1 MLVAVAKS
9 RYHQLPP
16 LQLGQVRNVR
26 QCDQTYPSC
35 RRCIKKQ
42 VSCPG
47 VQRIADVMFRDETL
61 KVMAKAE
68 QPSLKQPTFAQQLDM
83 SIFGVTPNSDVN
95 DSFNITDFTS
105 VSDLSSTNSFF
116 SHDDGDAQ
124 TSTPTLLL
132 DLYQPPKADSGTP
145 PSNFIS
151 TPSPWLLSSTD
162 IMTEYFFEQLVM
174 PNTWL
179 AGLPELYSHACEHS
193 AIRHAIQ
200 AASMFLLG
208 NQSGDH
214 VALANAR
221 QQYGRCLQLINT
233 ALGDVNEKIKDETI
247 CSVLVVHLIS
257 VSPTRL
263 QGFI

>member
-1 MLVAVAKS
+1 
-9 RYHQLPP
+9 
-16 LQLGQVRNVR
+16 
-26 QCDQTYPSC
+26 
-35 RRCIKKQ
+35 
-42 VSCPG
+42 
-47 VQRIADVMFRDETL
+47 MFRDETF

-68 QPSLKQPTFAQQLDM
+68 QPSLKQPTFAQQLDL

-95 DSFNITDFTS
+95 DSFNITDFTY
-105 VSDLSSTNSFF
+105 VADLSNTWNSFF
-116 SHDDGDAQ
+116 SHDDGDGQ
-124 TSTPTLLL
+124 TSTPPLVM
-132 DLYQPPKADSGTP
+132 DSYQPPKPDSGTP
-145 PSNFIS
+145 PSNNIS
-151 TPSPWLLSSTD
+151 APSPWLLSSTD

-193 AIRHAIQ
+193 AIRYAIQ

-214 VALANAR
+214 MALATAR
-221 QQYGRCLQLINT
+221 RQYGRCLQLINT

-257 VSPTRL
+257 VNPASL
-263 QGFI
+263 